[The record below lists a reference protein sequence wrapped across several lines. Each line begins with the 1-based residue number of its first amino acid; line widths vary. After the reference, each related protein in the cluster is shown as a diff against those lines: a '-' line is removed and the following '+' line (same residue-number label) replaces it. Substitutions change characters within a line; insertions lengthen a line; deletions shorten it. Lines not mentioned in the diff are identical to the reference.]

1 MISGVKFYGT
11 REKIAYTYKELIV
24 PTYEALLELGGS
36 ATNNE
41 ICAQVIKAMNFPD
54 DVVDEPHLGN
64 INQTELEY
72 QLAWARTYLKT
83 FGVIVNSGRSVWA
96 IAPDYTAK
104 VELNTKEIV
113 AYTVNRNIQRRLNAT
128 VTTEMRDS
136 EPNDADPSNDYE
148 EYPDEIKPWR
158 QKLSEILRNMDPYG
172 FERLTQR
179 LLRECGFSQ
188 VEVTKKSGDGGIDG
202 TGKLKINGIFSFNV
216 AFQCKR
222 YKGAVSAGDIR
233 DFRGSLTTDIEKGVL
248 ITTGTFTKAA
258 KEEASNPGKQ
268 QIDLIDGEEF
278 INKIAE
284 YGIGVKEVKT
294 YEVDEKIL
302 RRYSTWRV
310 ECFRMLDSFCL
321 SGMREVY

>member
-1 MISGVKFYGT
+1 MARQIKIS
-11 REKIAYTYKELIV
+11 YKELII

-36 ATNNE
+36 GTNDE
-41 ICAQVIKAMNFPD
+41 ICAQVIKAMSLPD
-54 DVVDEPHLGN
+54 EIVDEPHLGN

-72 QLAWARTYLKT
+72 QLAWARTYLKN
-83 FGVIVNSGRSVWA
+83 FGVIINSGRSVWA

-113 AYTVNRNIQRRLNAT
+113 AYTINRNIQRRLNAT
-128 VTTEMRDS
+128 VSSEVQNS
-136 EPNDADPSNDYE
+136 EPNDSDPTNDYE

-158 QKLSEILRNMDPYG
+158 QKLSEILQNMDPYG

-258 KEEASNPGKQ
+258 KEEATNPGKQ

-294 YEVDEKIL
+294 YEVDEKFFEKI
-302 RRYSTWRV
+302 
-310 ECFRMLDSFCL
+310 
-321 SGMREVY
+321 

>member
-1 MISGVKFYGT
+1 MA
-11 REKIAYTYKELIV
+11 REKRITYKELII
-24 PTYEALLELGGS
+24 PTYEALLKLGGS
-36 ATNNE
+36 GTNDE
-41 ICAQVIKAMNFPD
+41 ICAQVIKAMNLPD
-54 DVVDEPHLGN
+54 DIVDEPHLGN

-72 QLAWARTYLKT
+72 QLAWARTYLKN
-83 FGVIVNSGRSVWA
+83 FGVIINSGRSVWA
-96 IAPDYTAK
+96 IAPDYTTK
-104 VELNTKEIV
+104 VELNAKEIV
-113 AYTVNRNIQRRLNAT
+113 AYTVNRNLQRRLKAASF
-128 VTTEMRDS
+128 TEVQDS
-136 EPNDADPSNDYE
+136 EPNDTDPTNDYE

-158 QKLSEILRNMDPYG
+158 QKLSEILQNMDPYG

-294 YEVDEKIL
+294 YEVDENFFEKI
-302 RRYSTWRV
+302 
-310 ECFRMLDSFCL
+310 
-321 SGMREVY
+321 

>member
-1 MISGVKFYGT
+1 MG
-11 REKIAYTYKELIV
+11 REKRIAYTYKELII

-36 ATNNE
+36 GTNDE
-41 ICAQVIKAMNFPD
+41 ICAQVIKAMNLPD

-72 QLAWARTYLKT
+72 QLAWSRTYLKN

-113 AYTVNRNIQRRLNAT
+113 AYTVNRNMQRRLNKVAS
-128 VTTEMRDS
+128 EESNNM
-136 EPNDADPSNDYE
+136 EPNDTDPTNDYE

-158 QKLSEILRNMDPYG
+158 QKLSEILQNMDPYG

-248 ITTGTFTKAA
+248 ITTGTFTRAA

-284 YGIGVKEVKT
+284 YGIGVKEVRT
-294 YEVDEKIL
+294 YEVDEKFFEKI
-302 RRYSTWRV
+302 
-310 ECFRMLDSFCL
+310 
-321 SGMREVY
+321 